1 MSKDACAICLEEI
14 KEVDVNQQAVLSCGH
29 EFHPA
34 CILKWFTRNVSCPTC
49 RKSHL
54 ESVSEESPF
63 RSFSINLRNNNGRRV
78 RRIIFDENE
87 ESSENLQP
95 LNLNRHFSISSE
107 FSLLTWPEVSSEGYS
122 SPPLSNTDPSFLLNL
137 SNSNRFTS
145 EMLYTLLASPGNNT
159 SDDSNYYI
167 PEAT

>member
-1 MSKDACAICLEEI
+1 MSKDACAICFEKI
-14 KEVDVNQQAVLSCGH
+14 KEVDVNEQAVLSCGH

-49 RKSHL
+49 RKRHL

-63 RSFSINLRNNNGRRV
+63 QSFSMNLRNNNGRRV
-78 RRIIFDENE
+78 RGIIFDDNE
-87 ESSENLQP
+87 ESSENLPP
-95 LNLNRHFSISSE
+95 LNLTRHFSISSE
-107 FSLLTWPEVSSEGYS
+107 FSSLTWPEVSSEGYS
-122 SPPLSNTDPSFLLNL
+122 SPPLSNTDPSFLFNL

-145 EMLYTLLASPGNNT
+145 EMLYTLLISPGNI
-159 SDDSNYYI
+159 SDDSNDYI